1 MDERETPEARR
12 LTRARFMFDFL
23 ARTAG
28 ITETRLPANW
38 DSLSPEVRNAFT
50 DLAAWLE
57 SAA

>member
-12 LTRARFMFDFL
+12 LRRAEFMFEFL
-23 ARTAG
+23 ARNAG
-28 ITETRLPANW
+28 VTETRLPANW
-38 DSLSPEVRNAFT
+38 ASLSPEVRNAFT